1 VLPILGSPP
10 RAGYHPGGGH
20 VSLERGFLGR
30 SSSLPRR
37 DADHVPVS
45 EIIAAGAARTTDDA
59 VLALARESASKHLSR
74 TGVTGLLAAGF
85 VAVALTAL
93 LLPSHRPLSF
103 AALATCLVA
112 YAIASR
118 VEVEFPSFAALPT
131 EALFVGMW
139 FVLPLRT
146 LPLVICAAMVVGK
159 LPNVLRRREPAD
171 RLALTVAN
179 CWFSLGPAVVLYLA
193 GTHGPRWQDVPFY
206 AAALG
211 AQFVLDSASTYV
223 TARSVV
229 RLSLRDHVR
238 SMLSAYGFDTVLAPL
253 GLLAA
258 FPASRH
264 PEALLL
270 LLPMVLIVA
279 RVGREREEKNDKVL
293 ELKEAYQGTTYLL
306 GDMIESDD
314 AYTGSHS
321 RDVVGLVLSVAGRL
335 GLDADAQRMAEF
347 TALLHDVGKL
357 RIPSEIINKPG
368 PLDEEERALMNTHT
382 ILGQEMLE
390 RAGGLLRDVGPY
402 VRSCHEHWDGNGYP
416 DRLSG
421 EAIPLVARIVCTC
434 DAWSAMTTDRPY
446 RKALS
451 HEAAVAELRR
461 CAGTQFDPR
470 VVDALL
476 AAL

>member
-1 VLPILGSPP
+1 M
-10 RAGYHPGGGH
+10 
-20 VSLERGFLGR
+20 
-30 SSSLPRR
+30 
-37 DADHVPVS
+37 S
-45 EIIAAGAARTTDDA
+45 ETIAAGAARTTNDA
-59 VLALARESASKHLSR
+59 VLALARESESKHLSR

-93 LLPSHRPLSF
+93 LLPSHRPLSLT
-103 AALATCLVA
+103 ALGTCLVA

-118 VEVEFPSFAALPT
+118 VEVEFPSFVALPT

-171 RLALTVAN
+171 RLALTVAS
-179 CWFSLGPAVVLYLA
+179 CWFSLGPAVVLYL
-193 GTHGPRWQDVPFY
+193 
-206 AAALG
+206 
-211 AQFVLDSASTYV
+211 DSAATYV

-293 ELKEAYQGTTYLL
+293 ELKNAYQGTSYLL
-306 GDMIESDD
+306 GDMIEADD
-314 AYTGSHS
+314 AYTGEHS
-321 RDVVGLVLSVAGRL
+321 RDVVELVLAVGERL

-357 RIPSEIINKPG
+357 RIPSEVINKPG
-368 PLDEEERALMNTHT
+368 PLDAAERALMNTHT
-382 ILGQEMLE
+382 ILGQDMLE
-390 RAGGLLRDVGPY
+390 RAGGLLGEVGPF
-402 VRSCHEHWDGNGYP
+402 VRSCHEHWDGKGYP
-416 DRLSG
+416 DGLAG
-421 EAIPLVARIVCTC
+421 EEIPLVARIVCTC
-434 DAWSAMTTDRPY
+434 DAWSAMTSDRSY
-446 RKALS
+446 RRALS
-451 HEAAVAELRR
+451 REAAAAELQT

-470 VVDALL
+470 VVEALL
-476 AAL
+476 AVLSL